1 MFKRDISI
9 RSHFGRDYQRMKSF
23 KRSLQGFVRFNRRWK
38 MFNWVLS
45 PLLPLCSHIHHLVR
59 NRKNWTKQNNR
70 SQFSNYYYYIFIF
83 RSFHWLLCLI
93 IGSYFSFVISFC
105 SVNGFVFCF
114 VNDFPLQ
121 TEEKNVMVVIPKIFN
136 TKLDL
141 NFFIVRSKVWSFA
154 IDRGR
159 NIEKMRPFD
168 AIIDTIMC
176 KYVRKLTGQAP
187 LNFYWRS
194 ITLWVFPP

>member
-1 MFKRDISI
+1 M
-9 RSHFGRDYQRMKSF
+9 
-23 KRSLQGFVRFNRRWK
+23 
-38 MFNWVLS
+38 
-45 PLLPLCSHIHHLVR
+45 
-59 NRKNWTKQNNR
+59 
-70 SQFSNYYYYIFIF
+70 
-83 RSFHWLLCLI
+83 
-93 IGSYFSFVISFC
+93 
-105 SVNGFVFCF
+105 NGFVFCF

-121 TEEKNVMVVIPKIFN
+121 TEEKNVKVVIPKIFN

-159 NIEKMRPFD
+159 NIEKMPPFD

-176 KYVRKLTGQAP
+176 NYVQKLTGQAP